1 MKYFNI
7 MGDSLKNPIFRTG
20 GSRKSN
26 IQGELL
32 KKRGGWTV
40 FRFKGRGAWQK
51 RGGGVVDN
59 LMHTMNLPNDSMLAQ
74 VLKEFS

>member
-7 MGDSLKNPIFRTG
+7 MGDSLKNPIFRTR

-32 KKRGGWTV
+32 KKGEAGQFSDLREGGHG
-40 FRFKGRGAWQK
+40 KK
-51 RGGGVVDN
+51 EGGGCG
-59 LMHTMNLPNDSMLAQ
+59 
-74 VLKEFS
+74 

>member
-7 MGDSLKNPIFRTG
+7 MGDSLKNPILRTR

-32 KKRGGWTV
+32 KKGEAGQFSDLREG
-40 FRFKGRGAWQK
+40 GAWQK
-51 RGGGVVDN
+51 RGGGGGGVVVT
-59 LMHTMNLPNDSMLAQ
+59 LMHTMNLPNY
-74 VLKEFS
+74 